1 MNRRSHLIVL
11 GALLSI
17 LLLICWDLVTDYA
30 EGVSPAHVALELA
43 VLIIACGAAA
53 LLLRLL
59 QRERQSS
66 RLLEADLETARRDS
80 AQWRQQT
87 RRLVAGLG
95 AAIAGRFREWGLSEA
110 ESEVGL
116 LILKGLSLKE
126 IANLRHTSE
135 RTVREQA
142 RAVYRKAGIS
152 GRAGLSAYFLE
163 DLLPATLEDGAA
175 RAVTSGPGWLPHRLT
190 RHPLNTKIQ
199 AK

>member
-1 MNRRSHLIVL
+1 
-11 GALLSI
+11 
-17 LLLICWDLVTDYA
+17 
-30 EGVSPAHVALELA
+30 
-43 VLIIACGAAA
+43 VLIIACGAATH
-53 LLLRLL
+53 LLRRL

-87 RRLVAGLG
+87 RQLVAGLG
-95 AAIAGRFREWGLSEA
+95 AAIAGRFRDWGLSEA

-126 IANLRHTSE
+126 IARLRLTSE

-163 DLLPATLEDGAA
+163 DLLPATLEDGE
-175 RAVTSGPGWLPHRLT
+175 LL
-190 RHPLNTKIQ
+190 
-199 AK
+199 

>member
-1 MNRRSHLIVL
+1 MTNDLGIGDSGLPGSRTSDDALTRHSQFIVL
-11 GALLSI
+11 GSLLAI
-17 LLLICWDLVTDYA
+17 LVLIGWDLLTDYA

-43 VLIIACGAAA
+43 VLIIACGAATH
-53 LLLRLL
+53 LLRRL

-87 RRLVAGLG
+87 RQLVAGLG
-95 AAIAGRFREWGLSEA
+95 AAIAGRFRDWGLSEA

-126 IANLRHTSE
+126 IARLRLTSE

-163 DLLPATLEDGAA
+163 DLLPATLEDGE
-175 RAVTSGPGWLPHRLT
+175 LL
-190 RHPLNTKIQ
+190 
-199 AK
+199 